1 MAISKNLY
9 TRGMSQRL
17 GGAVFYQNNGQTVV
31 RELAPSVKNPRT
43 TAQMIQR
50 ARLAN
55 LVSMY
60 RANLEWMKRGAFETK
75 KPTQSDY
82 NKFVS
87 VNSAAQPLYFTKA
100 MVAGGASVVDSYMI
114 TQGSYPSVTTVLSG
128 DGQNIV
134 SNLYLDPTVISG
146 TVDVATTTVAQLT
159 EALLSQNDI
168 IKEGDQLSLILN
180 YQRMSSASVPFVI
193 AQSFELILSMSDT
206 RTLAAVGFPEA
217 FVSVQQ
223 GANKALAISVNNDQM
238 GAAII
243 LSRTVGGRIMVST
256 QELVLSGQQK
266 TVVSQYRTQS
276 ALDAYLKSYGEGSND
291 FLDSNVS
298 GGGSGSSAS
307 GPALLTDVNGI
318 AGGSASFNLPAS
330 QPVVLT
336 FNKTAPQPASSGTA
350 VRITPQNGSDK
361 TITASDITVNG
372 NSWTI
377 AGTAIS
383 STILN
388 VVAVSVLYESGDGW
402 AVNFKYSGGSTGPG
416 LNE

>member
-100 MVAGGASVVDSYMI
+100 MVAGGASVVDAYMI
-114 TQGSYPSVTTVLSG
+114 TQGSYPSVTTQLSG

-134 SNLYLDPTVISG
+134 SNLYLDPAVITG
-146 TVDVATTTVAQLT
+146 TVSVDTTTVAELT

-180 YQRMSSASVPFVI
+180 YQRMSSASVPFVV
-193 AQSFELILSMSDT
+193 AQSFEVILSTSDT
-206 RTLAAVGFPEA
+206 RTLASVGFPEA

-223 GANKALAISVNNDQM
+223 GANKSLAIAVNNDQM

-256 QELVLSGQQK
+256 QELVLSGPQK

-276 ALDAYLKSYGEGSND
+276 AMDAYLKSYGEGSND
-291 FLDSNVS
+291 FLDSNTS
-298 GGGSGSSAS
+298 GGGSSSSNS

-318 AGGSASFNLPAS
+318 AGGSASFNLPAN

-336 FNKTAPQPASSGTA
+336 FNKTAPTPVSTGVA
-350 VRITPQNGSDK
+350 VRISPRSSSDV
-361 TITASDITVNG
+361 TVTASDITVNG

-377 AGTAIS
+377 AGTAIPNA
-383 STILN
+383 INN
-388 VVAVSVLYESGDGW
+388 VIAVTVNYEGGSGW
-402 AVNFKYSGGSTGPG
+402 AVNFKYTDSGDGPT

>member
-87 VNSAAQPLYFTKA
+87 VNSAAQPLYFTKS
-100 MVAGGASVVDSYMI
+100 MVAGGASVVDSYMV

-128 DGQNIV
+128 DGQHIV
-134 SNLYLDPTVISG
+134 SNLYLDASIITG
-146 TVDVATTTVAQLT
+146 TVAVATTTVAELT
-159 EALLSQNDI
+159 QALLSSNDV

-180 YQRMSSASVPFVI
+180 YQRITSASVPFVV
-193 AQSFELILSMSDT
+193 AQSFELILSSSDT
-206 RTLAAVGFPEA
+206 RTLSEVGFPES
-217 FVSVQQ
+217 FVSVMQ
-223 GANKALAISVNNDQM
+223 GSNKTLAVAVNNDQI
-238 GAAII
+238 GVAFI

-256 QELVLSGQQK
+256 QELILSSQQK
-266 TVVSQYRTQS
+266 TVVGQYRTQS
-276 ALDAYLKSYGEGSND
+276 ALDAYLKSYGEGAND
-291 FLDSNVS
+291 FLDSKTA
-298 GGGSGSSAS
+298 GGGSGSAGDS
-307 GPALLTDVNGI
+307 PALLTSVDGHV
-318 AGGSASFNLPAS
+318 GGSAMFNIVS
-330 QPVVLT
+330 NSSVVLT
-336 FNKTAPQPASSGTA
+336 FNKTAPEPAASGTA
-350 VRITPQNGSDK
+350 VLISPNGASDLAITS
-361 TITASDITVNG
+361 TDITVSG
-372 NSWTI
+372 NTWTI
-377 AGTAIS
+377 AASAITRTLVDVITVTA
-383 STILN
+383 TYADGN
-388 VVAVSVLYESGDGW
+388 GW
-402 AVNFKYSGGSTGPG
+402 AVNFRSNGASSGPS

>member
-60 RANLEWMKRGAFETK
+60 RVNLEWMKRGAFETK

-100 MVAGGASVVDSYMI
+100 MVAGGASVVDAYMI
-114 TQGSYPSVTTVLSG
+114 TQGSYPSVTTTLSG

-134 SNLYLDPTVISG
+134 SNLYLDPTVITG
-146 TVDVATTTVAQLT
+146 TVAVATTTVAELT

-168 IKEGDQLSLILN
+168 IKEGDQLSVILN

-193 AQSFELILSMSDT
+193 AQSFELILSTSDT
-206 RTLAAVGFPEA
+206 RTLSAVGFPEA

-276 ALDAYLKSYGEGSND
+276 ALDAYMKSYGEGSND
-291 FLDSNVS
+291 FLDSNTS
-298 GGGSGSSAS
+298 GGGSGSSAA
-307 GPALLTDVNGI
+307 GPALLTDVNGH
-318 AGGSASFNLPAS
+318 AGGSAAFNLLAS

-336 FNKTAPQPASSGTA
+336 FNKTAPTPVSTGTA
-350 VRITPQNGSDK
+350 VSISPRSGSDV
-361 TITASDITVNG
+361 TVSASDITVNG

-377 AGTAIS
+377 AGSAI
-383 STILN
+383 TNAINN
-388 VVAVSVLYESGDGW
+388 VIAVTVKYEDGNGW
-402 AVNFKYSGGSTGPG
+402 AVNFTYSAGGDGPG

>member
-31 RELAPSVKNPRT
+31 RELAPSVRNPRT

-55 LVSMY
+55 LVSVY

-87 VNSAAQPLYFTKA
+87 VNSAAQPLYFTKG
-100 MVAGGASVVDSYMI
+100 MVAGGASVVDAYMI

-134 SNLYLDPTVISG
+134 SNLYLDPTVITGAVSA
-146 TVDVATTTVAQLT
+146 ATTTVAELT

-180 YQRMSSASVPFVI
+180 YQRMSSASVPFVV
-193 AQSFELILSMSDT
+193 AQSFELILSTSDT

-223 GANKALAISVNNDQM
+223 GANKALAIAVNNDQM

-266 TVVSQYRTQS
+266 TVVAQYRTQA

-291 FLDSNVS
+291 FLDSNTS
-298 GGGSGSSAS
+298 GGGSGSSAA
-307 GPALLTDVNGI
+307 GPALLTDVNGN
-318 AGGSASFNLPAS
+318 AGGSAAFNLPAN
-330 QPVVLT
+330 QPVILT
-336 FNKTAPQPASSGTA
+336 FNKTAPQPASTGTA
-350 VRITPQNGSDK
+350 VTISPRSGSDR
-361 TITASDITVNG
+361 TIAASDITVNG

-383 STILN
+383 TAINN
-388 VVAVSVLYESGDGW
+388 VIAVSVKYEDGNGW
-402 AVNFKYSGGSTGPG
+402 AVNFKYTESPSGPG

>member
-55 LVSMY
+55 LVSVY

-87 VNSAAQPLYFTKA
+87 VNSAAQPVYFTKA
-100 MVAGGASVVDSYMI
+100 MVAGGASVVDAYMI

-134 SNLYLDPTVISG
+134 SNLYLDPTVITG
-146 TVDVATTTVAQLT
+146 TVAVATTTVAELT

-180 YQRMSSASVPFVI
+180 YQRMSSASVPFVV
-193 AQSFELILSMSDT
+193 AQSFELILSTSDT
-206 RTLAAVGFPEA
+206 RTLAAVGFPEV

-223 GANKALAISVNNDQM
+223 GDNKALAISVNNDQM
-238 GAAII
+238 GGAFI

-266 TVVSQYRTQS
+266 TVVSQYRSQS

-291 FLDSNVS
+291 FLDSNTS
-298 GGGSGSSAS
+298 GNGSGSAAA
-307 GPALLTDVNGI
+307 GPALLTDVNGH
-318 AGGSASFNLPAS
+318 AGGSAAFNLPIS

-336 FNKTAPQPASSGTA
+336 FNKTAPTPASTGNAVTISTYSGSNIN
-350 VRITPQNGSDK
+350 V
-361 TITASDITVNG
+361 ASSNITVNG

-377 AGTAIS
+377 AGSAIAANLS
-383 STILN
+383 N
-388 VVAVSVLYESGDGW
+388 VITVTVRYEDGSGW
-402 AVNFKYSGGSTGPG
+402 AVNFTYGSGSEGPG

>member
-60 RANLEWMKRGAFETK
+60 RVNLEWMKRGAFETK

-87 VNSAAQPLYFTKA
+87 VNSAAQPLYFTKS
-100 MVAGGASVVDSYMI
+100 MVAGGASVIDSYMI
-114 TQGSYPSVTTVLSG
+114 TQGSYPSVTTTLSG

-134 SNLYLDPTVISG
+134 SNLYLDPTVITG
-146 TVDVATTTVAQLT
+146 TVAVATTTVAELT
-159 EALLSQNDI
+159 EALLPQNDI

-180 YQRMSSASVPFVI
+180 YQRMSSSSVPFVI
-193 AQSFELILSMSDT
+193 AQSFELILSTSDT
-206 RTLAAVGFPEA
+206 RTLAAVGFPEV

-223 GANKALAISVNNDQM
+223 GANKALAIAVNNDQM

-276 ALDAYLKSYGEGSND
+276 ALDAYLHSYGEGSND
-291 FLDSNVS
+291 FLDSKTS
-298 GGGSGSSAS
+298 GGSSGGSSS
-307 GPALLTDVNGI
+307 GPALLTDVNGV
-318 AGGSASFNLPAS
+318 AGGSAAFNLPAS

-336 FNKTAPQPASSGTA
+336 FNKTAPQPSSAGTA

>member
-60 RANLEWMKRGAFETK
+60 RVNLEWMKRGAFETK

-100 MVAGGASVVDSYMI
+100 MVAGGASVVDAYMI
-114 TQGSYPSVTTVLSG
+114 TQGSYPSVTTTLSG

-134 SNLYLDPTVISG
+134 SNLYLDPTVITG
-146 TVDVATTTVAQLT
+146 TVAVATTTVAELT

-193 AQSFELILSMSDT
+193 AQSFELILSTSDT

-223 GANKALAISVNNDQM
+223 GANKALAIAVNNDQM

-291 FLDSNVS
+291 FLDSNTS
-298 GGGSGSSAS
+298 GGGSGSSAA
-307 GPALLTDVNGI
+307 GPALLTDVNGH
-318 AGGSASFNLPAS
+318 AGGSAAFNLPAS

-336 FNKTAPQPASSGTA
+336 FNKTAPTPASTGTA
-350 VRITPQNGSDK
+350 VSISPRSGSDV
-361 TITASDITVNG
+361 TVASSDITVNG

-377 AGTAIS
+377 AGSAIANA
-383 STILN
+383 INN
-388 VVAVSVLYESGDGW
+388 VIAVTVKYEDGNGW
-402 AVNFKYSGGSTGPG
+402 AVNFTYSAGGDGPG